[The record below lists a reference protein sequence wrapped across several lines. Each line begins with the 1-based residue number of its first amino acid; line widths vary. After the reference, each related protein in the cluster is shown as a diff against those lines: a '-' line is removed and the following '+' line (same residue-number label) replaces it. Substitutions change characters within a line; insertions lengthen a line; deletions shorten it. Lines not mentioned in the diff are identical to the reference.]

1 MYGKKVKLRAFF
13 IILVFISALLITFLV
28 INSLKEN
35 VVYFK
40 SPTEIKNLTQIDK
53 KKLPKTK
60 EEKAADGYYHRFIR
74 NLKKLMTRVGLGSKV
89 ATFAAAL
96 LLIKESTKS
105 KHEITESSFVDENAV
120 LEDLVR
126 NMKYLQKNS
135 QKNYR
140 QLQEEIANATGS
152 AVAGTGDDPVHWK
165 KTPYRVGSVGD
176 RKKKGRYING
186 VAYLKAVAKAKKERE
201 SGLSKT

>member
-1 MYGKKVKLRAFF
+1 MPIGSGSKVIDIYVLYKIIKDLATPFEDTEAYKLGMIDKKGQRLRD
-13 IILVFISALLITFLV
+13 S
-28 INSLKEN
+28 
-35 VVYFK
+35 
-40 SPTEIKNLTQIDK
+40 QGK

-105 KHEITESSFVDENAV
+105 KHAITESSFVDENAV
-120 LEDLVR
+120 LEDIVR
-126 NMKYLQKNS
+126 NMEYLQKNS